1 MKDRLHIRGIVLTI
15 ATCVALL
22 ALLLAGVNQIDTRSS
37 NEQAA
42 SLKAAVLRAVVTCY
56 AVEGRYPADV
66 TYLQAHYGLTYNQ
79 QRFIVSLESFAENLL
94 PDIAVL
100 AKGDV

>member
-1 MKDRLHIRGIVLTI
+1 MKVRLYFKGIAITVV
-15 ATCVALL
+15 AFAALL
-22 ALLLAGVNQIDTRSS
+22 ALLLAGISQIDTRNT

-56 AVEGRYPADV
+56 AIEGRYPADV
-66 TYLQAHYGLTYNQ
+66 TYLQAHYGLTYNPQ
-79 QRFIVSLESFAENLL
+79 HFIVSIESFAENLL